1 MRSFN
6 SPGDLLIES
15 LHTKSLPIHLKQ
27 ISVPLIN
34 FYWHIVWNGGEESI
48 FGPSQIIA
56 REETAVAWRL
66 TAKQIEIKS
75 SFRRTFFM
83 ESQSWTNQ
91 ATHKPTIKLC
101 GSLQGLIKF
110 QISDGRSKQPI
121 PFFSFVTFL
130 LDSLFHPFGD
140 RTVTLNP
147 RLIYEHRSITKIPSC
162 QSQWVVWVCGRE
174 RAASPPRAD
183 RDWWFELDVVRGS
196 RRLCSG
202 QVTNR
207 DERVRSS
214 TWINADLLLS
224 LSHPLTVIAAQLR

>member
-6 SPGDLLIES
+6 WPGDLLIES
-15 LHTKSLPIHLKQ
+15 LHTKSISIHLKQ
-27 ISVPLIN
+27 ISLPLIN
-34 FYWHIVWNGGEESI
+34 FYWRIVWNGGEESI

-83 ESQSWTNQ
+83 KSQSWTNQ
-91 ATHKPTIKLC
+91 ATHNPTIKLC

-130 LDSLFHPFGD
+130 LDSLFHPFGVSH
-140 RTVTLNP
+140 TTHVWYMNFG
-147 RLIYEHRSITKIPSC
+147 PSL
-162 QSQWVVWVCGRE
+162 R
-174 RAASPPRAD
+174 SPPARANELCGYAAESGLPPRHEQTETDGSSWMWWGGAGDSALD
-183 RDWWFELDVVRGS
+183 RLQIGLREWG
-196 RRLCSG
+196 
-202 QVTNR
+202 
-207 DERVRSS
+207 
-214 TWINADLLLS
+214 
-224 LSHPLTVIAAQLR
+224 AQPE